1 MFRDQARYLTVVLLL
16 LLAGGG
22 SLLLP
27 RLSGTPPMSVAEAES
42 EEIGAISLEEVSSVS
57 FIDVSGWYQ
66 ITPYERA
73 VAGPVD
79 FSAWEGLAQ
88 KLPHKIGPW
97 YAPGEDTLPDQEMI
111 KWFKNPDIAIMRL
124 FTDGE
129 GDWIYLSI
137 LGNRGSKSFSLFEHT
152 PLTCYPAN
160 GWRTIDQGVEP
171 IEIGDS
177 EVYVQRFIGRKGE
190 RRLLILYWYLWT
202 NPGRDPKDG
211 VLAIRIHSAIEGS
224 VAETLEREKDFF
236 RLLFSVVLPWHRFG

>member
-22 SLLLP
+22 YLLLP
-27 RLSGTPPMSVAEAES
+27 RLSGTPPISVVESNS
-42 EEIGAISLEEVSSVS
+42 EEVGVTPLEEALHLS

-79 FSAWEGLAQ
+79 FSVWEELTQ
-88 KLPHKIGPW
+88 KLPHNIGSW
-97 YAPGEDTLPDQEMI
+97 YALGEDALPDQEMI

-160 GWRTIDQGVEP
+160 GWRTIDQGLEP
-171 IEIGDS
+171 IKIGDS
-177 EVYVQRFIGRKGE
+177 EVYVQRFIGQNGE
-190 RRLLILYWYLWT
+190 KRLLILYWYLWT

-211 VLAIRIHSAIEGS
+211 VLSIRIHADIEGS
-224 VAETLEREKDFF
+224 IAETLEREKAFF
-236 RLLFSVVLPWHRFG
+236 RLFFPVVLPWHRFG

>member
-1 MFRDQARYLTVVLLL
+1 MFRGQTRYLTVILLL
-16 LLAGGG
+16 LLAGGA

-27 RLSGTPPMSVAEAES
+27 RLSGTPPISVAESES
-42 EEIGAISLEEVSSVS
+42 EEVGATPLPEASHAS

-66 ITPYERA
+66 VTPYERA

-79 FSAWEGLAQ
+79 FSDWEELAQ

-97 YAPGEDTLPDQEMI
+97 YAPGEDTPPDREMI

-129 GDWIYLSI
+129 GNWIYFSI

-160 GWRTIDQGVEP
+160 GWRIIDQGLEP

-177 EVYVQRFIGRKGE
+177 EVHVQRFMGQKGE
-190 RRLLILYWYLWT
+190 RRRLILYWYLWT
-202 NPGRDPKDG
+202 NPGRDPRDG
-211 VLAIRIHSAIEGS
+211 VLSVRIHADVEGS
-224 VAETLEREKDFF
+224 VAETLEREKAFF
-236 RLLFSVVLPWHRFG
+236 RLLFPVVLPWHRFG

>member
-1 MFRDQARYLTVVLLL
+1 MFRDQARYLTVILLL
-16 LLAGGG
+16 LLAGGA

-27 RLSGTPPMSVAEAES
+27 RLSGTAPISVVESKS
-42 EEIGAISLEEVSSVS
+42 EEVGVTPLEEASHLS

-66 ITPYERA
+66 VTPYERA

-97 YAPGEDTLPDQEMI
+97 YAVGEDIPPDREMI
-111 KWFKNPDIAIMRL
+111 KWFKNPDISFMRL

-129 GDWIYLSI
+129 GNRIYLSI
-137 LGNRGSKSFSLFEHT
+137 LGNRGSKSFTLFEHT

-160 GWRTIDQGVEP
+160 GWRTIDKGLEP
-171 IEIGDS
+171 IKMGDS
-177 EVYVQRFIGRKGE
+177 EVYVQRFMGQKGE
-190 RRLLILYWYLWT
+190 RRLRVLYWYLWT

-211 VLAIRIHSAIEGS
+211 VLSVRIHADIEGS
-224 VAETLEREKDFF
+224 IAETLEKEKGFF
-236 RLLFSVVLPWHRFG
+236 RLLFPVVFPWHRFG

>member
-22 SLLLP
+22 SLFLP
-27 RLSGTPPMSVAEAES
+27 RFIGTSPISVAESES
-42 EEIGAISLEEVSSVS
+42 EEVGITPIEKASHVS

-66 ITPYERA
+66 VTPYERA

-79 FSAWEGLAQ
+79 FSSWEELAP

-97 YAPGEDTLPDQEMI
+97 YAPGEDIPPDQEMM

-124 FTDGE
+124 FTNEE

-160 GWRTIDQGVEP
+160 GWRTIDQGLEP

-177 EVYVQRFIGRKGE
+177 EVYVQRFIGQTGE

-224 VAETLEREKDFF
+224 VAQTLEMEKDFF
-236 RLLFSVVLPWHRFG
+236 RLLFPMVLPWHRFG